1 MSITLNSHSF
11 AAEYVISPL
20 NRRRLLRLLDLV
32 VDSIEYDVQKSTKYN
47 LSNETGTHP
56 LGYHYPF
63 L

>member
-47 LSNETGTHP
+47 LSK
-56 LGYHYPF
+56 
-63 L
+63 